1 MLKGGVKTRQSL
13 ERLPHPS
20 FPSAPLCVFAFP
32 TSRTHLKNSVP
43 PSHLFS
49 ISSALFQKS
58 AQLIENKKHYVPL
71 FSNTSALFQKS
82 AQLIENKKHYVSLFS
97 DTCALF
103 PCIPCHCNTYAKHT
117 PGIYPPSISNSKVL
131 LDLFPPVSRN
141 PLFVSRLED
150 FLRTNLALCRRRLQ
164 NPSPPRRPNE
174 KPVQRAGQPAQPSG
188 IEAQE
193 AEALAIDSTGARGLG
208 CPAKARTARSKR
220 RFRAL

>member
-13 ERLPHPS
+13 ERLADPA

-117 PGIYPPSISNSKVL
+117 PGLCTETRTCTKTRQSAQKPITPTSAQRTVLRFEEGLRWVRIMKV
-131 LDLFPPVSRN
+131 N
-141 PLFVSRLED
+141 
-150 FLRTNLALCRRRLQ
+150 
-164 NPSPPRRPNE
+164 
-174 KPVQRAGQPAQPSG
+174 
-188 IEAQE
+188 
-193 AEALAIDSTGARGLG
+193 
-208 CPAKARTARSKR
+208 
-220 RFRAL
+220 